1 MLNFDKHKNL
11 SLKKSMNNIKQSILN
26 TYKVLF
32 IKHLHGRLND
42 REKYKAATY
51 TNPTN
56 PES

>member
-1 MLNFDKHKNL
+1 
-11 SLKKSMNNIKQSILN
+11 MNNIKQSILN